1 MGETVNFVLCAS
13 QHNLKNAGQ
22 LSQGPDR
29 LSNHSTPRPRP
40 ARQTHTR
47 REGARLSPDTP
58 GSQPF
63 PRSIYITF
71 VLRGDR

>member
-1 MGETVNFVLCAS
+1 MGETVNFMLCAS
-13 QHNLKNAGQ
+13 QHNFKNAGQ

-40 ARQTHTR
+40 ARQIHTR

-58 GSQPF
+58 GF
-63 PRSIYITF
+63 PTLSTQHLHNLPPQR
-71 VLRGDR
+71 